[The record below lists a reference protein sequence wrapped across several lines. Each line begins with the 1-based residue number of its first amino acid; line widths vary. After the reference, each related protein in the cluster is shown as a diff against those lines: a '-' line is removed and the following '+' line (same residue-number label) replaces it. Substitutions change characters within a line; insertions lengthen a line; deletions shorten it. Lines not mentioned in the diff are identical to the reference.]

1 MLLQQ
6 GQQLFDG
13 VRWPSIDEFWS
24 VKRRP
29 LAIDDLVTPIN
40 LFEYGLAFLGVAYYK
55 HSKLQALKAKEAQ
68 KKTAQADEEEGR
80 LLEDKDDK
88 RNDQQN

>member
-1 MLLQQ
+1 
-6 GQQLFDG
+6 
-13 VRWPSIDEFWS
+13 
-24 VKRRP
+24 
-29 LAIDDLVTPIN
+29 